1 MNDSKH
7 TGETIAGVTVQ
18 MRFIP
23 LNVDTEQEKKFSPW
37 STSNELITTI
47 KTRVDDTK
55 KATLDNLR
63 EFQLP
68 TITRF
73 TSEGETFIK
82 NKVKLIDTI
91 FTPKGWLEPTD
102 VTKRLDKYA
111 SFMSNVATT
120 DFAICQRC
128 ARAEFID
135 RHGGLDEPE
144 KFKLRSEQNEFLE
157 WLKRTET
164 LVNLGYLEDY
174 VNDNDITSAL
184 DHALEHYER
193 AIMYHIGTR
202 TWDDHRNAFRLH
214 KKYYCNHL
222 MKPFSM
228 KIADFNER
236 MKEYGALLRH
246 LPPPSSKTTHSSF
259 EAYWEE
265 VSVTHREIRA
275 ATYDALPKKYQDYIN
290 YNCKEGWQEMSDQ
303 DFLQAMMAHEYYD
316 NTQQF
321 KRTQREKK
329 RKRDE
334 TTKKSVSMKNPET
347 GWGRKSPESG
357 WSKRSKPLP
366 TKVPSEIPKSHSTPR
381 VSKFCQYCKD
391 NNRKYWTHNTEEC
404 YLKKPA
410 RESNAIEALQK
421 EFSEVKNM
429 LKSLKKNKNSD
440 SDSDE

>member
-55 KATLDNLR
+55 KSTPDNIM
-63 EFQLP
+63 EFQIP
-68 TITRF
+68 TITRL

-91 FTPKGWLEPTD
+91 FTPKGWLEPAD
-102 VTKRLDKYA
+102 ITKRLDKYA
-111 SFMSNVATT
+111 SFMTNVATT
-120 DFAICQRC
+120 DFAICQRS
-128 ARAEFID
+128 ARIEFIE
-135 RHGGLDEPE
+135 RHGELDEPQ

-157 WLKRTET
+157 WLKQNDT
-164 LVNLGYLEDY
+164 LTRLGYLNKYDR
-174 VNDNDITSAL
+174 DNDVTSAL
-184 DHALEHYER
+184 DQALEHYER
-193 AIMYHIGTR
+193 AIMYHLGTK
-202 TWDDHRNAFRLH
+202 TWDDHREAFRLH

-222 MKPFSM
+222 TKPFGM
-228 KIADFNER
+228 KIAEFNDR

-246 LPPPSSKTTHSSF
+246 LPPPSSKNATRSF
-259 EAYWEE
+259 EARWEE
-265 VSVTHREIRA
+265 VRVTDREIRA

-290 YNCKEGWQEMSDQ
+290 YSCKEDWHDMSDH
-303 DFLQAMMAHEYYD
+303 DFLQAMMAHEFHD
-316 NTQQF
+316 NTLYF
-321 KRTQREKK
+321 KRSQQEKK
-329 RKRDE
+329 RKRE
-334 TTKKSVSMKNPET
+334 EAAKKSASLKNPD
-347 GWGRKSPESG
+347 PVFN
-357 WSKRSKPLP
+357 KRSKRPP
-366 TKVPSEIPKSHSTPR
+366 TRTASESPKNHSTAR

-410 RESNAIEALQK
+410 KELNAIEALQK
-421 EFSEVKNM
+421 EFNEVKNM
-429 LKSLKKNKNSD
+429 LKSLKKSKDSD